1 MSDHAGG
8 QHRQGF
14 ALHRVEGFSDAVFA
28 FAVTL
33 LVVSL
38 EVPKSAHELLH
49 TMHGFVAFGV
59 CFVLLISVW
68 AEHSRF
74 FRHYPLTDGVTV
86 SLNMLLL
93 FVVLLYVYPM
103 KFLFSLIA
111 DQLFWTVSPEAV
123 RSVTEVRQLMVT
135 YGLGVI
141 AVNAV
146 LFMMHW
152 RAHTKRVA
160 LQLTPESLVQLK
172 GALLRNAFT
181 GGVGLLSVLIAAL
194 TQDTGMYSGMVYFL
208 LWPLH
213 HICGAYIGKQV
224 RSLQQHAKA

>member
-1 MSDHAGG
+1 MSDHASG

-68 AEHSRF
+68 AEHNRF

-86 SLNMLLL
+86 S
-93 FVVLLYVYPM
+93 PDAIH
-103 KFLFSLIA
+103 S
-111 DQLFWTVSPEAV
+111 VS
-123 RSVTEVRQLMVT
+123 EVRQLMVT
-135 YGLGVI
+135 YGLGVM

-146 LFMMHW
+146 FFMMHW
-152 RAHTKRVA
+152 RARSKRVA
-160 LQLTPESLVQLK
+160 LQLDPESLVVLK
-172 GALLRNAFT
+172 GALLRNCFT
-181 GGVGLLSVLIAAL
+181 CGVGLLSVLIATL
-194 TQDTGMYSGMVYFL
+194 TQDTGMVSGMVYFL

-213 HICGAYIGKQV
+213 HICGAYIGKRV
-224 RSLQQHAKA
+224 RSLRPANG

>member
-1 MSDHAGG
+1 MSDQAGG
-8 QHRQGF
+8 QRRTGF

-49 TMHGFVAFGV
+49 TMRGFVAFGV
-59 CFVLLISVW
+59 CFVMLVSVW
-68 AEHSRF
+68 VEHSSF
-74 FRHYPLTDGVTV
+74 FRRYPLTDGITV

-103 KFLFSLIA
+103 KFLFSMLA
-111 DQLFWTVSPEAV
+111 DQLFWTLAPDAI
-123 RSVTEVRQLMVT
+123 RDAQEVRQLMVT

-146 LFMMHW
+146 FFLMHW
-152 RAHTKRVA
+152 RARSKRVA
-160 LQLTPESLVQLK
+160 LQLSQESLLELK
-172 GALLRNAFT
+172 GSLLRNGFT
-181 GGVGLLSVLIAAL
+181 GGVALLSVLIAAL
-194 TQDTGMYSGMVYFL
+194 TQDSGVYCGMVYFL
-208 LWPLH
+208 LWPLNH
-213 HICGAYIGKQV
+213 GSGIYIGRKV
-224 RSLQQHAKA
+224 RALPQHAKV

>member
-8 QHRQGF
+8 QRRPGF
-14 ALHRVEGFSDAVFA
+14 ALHRVENFSDAVFA

-38 EVPKSAHELLH
+38 EVPKSAHELLQ

-59 CFVLLISVW
+59 CFVLLITVW

-74 FRHYPLTDGVTV
+74 FRHYPLTDGITV

-103 KFLFSLIA
+103 KFLFTVMA
-111 DQLFWTVSPEAV
+111 DQLFWTLSPDAIHNEN
-123 RSVTEVRQLMVT
+123 EVHQLMVT
-135 YGLGVI
+135 YGLGVM
-141 AVNAV
+141 AVNGV
-146 LFMMHW
+146 LLLMHL
-152 RAHTKRVA
+152 RARSKRVV
-160 LQLTPESLVQLK
+160 LQLSEESLVGLK
-172 GALLRNAFT
+172 GALIRNCAT
-181 GGVGLLSVLIAAL
+181 GGVGLLSVLIAAF
-194 TQDTGMYSGMVYFL
+194 TKDTGMYSGMVYFL

-213 HICGAYIGKQV
+213 QASGTYIGRQM
-224 RSLQQHAKA
+224 RRLQHAKA